1 MFKRFK
7 NHFAVV
13 SLMLVVLLLSGCF
26 GGPKTFTV
34 TVQLDT
40 ELAGVEIREGS
51 ETGPILG
58 ETTEK
63 GVAELKNVK
72 EGTVLV
78 PVKDGY
84 TFIPKTEKVTKA
96 GTVPFKAIKDEPS
109 PEPGEK
115 DITSVTNPDA
125 IEVYKDKAPFD
136 QLNLPEK
143 VSVTLADDTKV
154 EVKVEWK
161 AGDYDNTKEG
171 TYTLVGEL
179 KPEGDIKN
187 PSSLQA
193 EMKVTVVD
201 AVKKADEKVKEV
213 EALALPAHYNQV
225 AAIEKTIEDAYAA
238 VAQVSDPLTRATMNQ
253 KIDAKKSAVQ
263 TVLTERV
270 TSVTGAN
277 TNEALYE
284 ALRAFWDA
292 ELKWIDVYF
301 TIKEATPT
309 LNTVHDVQKNLIE
322 KAPVFNEEK
331 AIVTAIVDAANET
344 ALTAL
349 KNALIQYRAKFERLN
364 LENDDAA
371 RTVLKAYKTAFAG
384 KTTIKDIQTAIDQ
397 VNLEQAKAAI
407 GYGVALKLTSKD
419 LNRANELMAY
429 VKEGTDKK
437 TLQDTLTKLVPI
449 ISVIEASNETE
460 LGQALADLKAEYV
473 YPELMNKYLV
483 RLAATDKADLTA
495 PTSKGVTDKIQA
507 RIVDSVNAER
517 VIDILKSIDA
527 ITNETS
533 LHTVEDLLDLLDKF
547 TPYRDPLSGQK
558 VDFDLTKKDLDFDR
572 TRMKHYKAALASK
585 VVRQVSD
592 VVAAIGSGNDAFY
605 DQLDKFTV
613 KGDSANIDVG
623 IKFTIKALN
632 IAGMDFDGDLTGYKA
647 TISVS
652 GQTASVDNLTFDGNT
667 STVTVLGGKVLAVVD
682 STVADVTISKGTE
695 GQQDYEEYKITSAP
709 FAIGATA
716 TTGTVVIDGNKKE
729 FTAGETIKA
738 TVTLYYDTNK
748 VLTTE
753 SGTYAAVVTI
763 GTEPENRFN
772 RTVKFTKGVAEIEVP
787 ANKVVDEAHVE
798 VIIAGMPELKTTDAI
813 KIKHA
818 VAAKV
823 AVTHKSYIGGKL
835 TGVEVTVQDA
845 KGNRVTSFNGAYDG
859 TVSYALKVELKAQ
872 ADPPQPNVPDTEG
885 KVSLV
890 FTNGVANIEFG
901 DFLNELQAE
910 KTYVI
915 TINVAGFTTQF
926 EYEVPK

>member
-1 MFKRFK
+1 LFKRFK

-51 ETGPILG
+51 KTGSILG

-84 TFIPKTEKVTKA
+84 TFNPETKKVTKA
-96 GTVPFKAIKDEPS
+96 GTVAFKAIKDEPS

-201 AVKKADEKVKEV
+201 ATKKAEEQVKAV
-213 EALALPAHYNQV
+213 EGLALPTHYNQV
-225 AAIEKTIEDAYAA
+225 AAIETAIKDAYAV
-238 VAQVSDPLTRATMNQ
+238 VAQVDDVAVRAALNVR
-253 KIDAKKSAVQ
+253 IDKKNDAFKAVLQ
-263 TVLTERV
+263 GHVARV
-270 TSVTGAN
+270 GEVKSNAPELF
-277 TNEALYE
+277 EALK
-284 ALRAFWDA
+284 AFWDVDA
-292 ELKWIDVYF
+292 KY
-301 TIKEATPT
+301 TATYSA
-309 LNTVHDVQKNLIE
+309 LASDANAKISTVHEIQKNVVE
-322 KAPVFNEEK
+322 KAPTYKDDTEAAK
-331 AIVTAIVDAANET
+331 AIVLAAQGER
-344 ALTAL
+344 LIHF
-349 KNALIQYRAKFERLN
+349 KNTVLGYGTYFERLN
-364 LENDDAA
+364 IEHDDEND
-371 RTVLKAYKTAFAG
+371 TIWTAYKDSIDDLNAETA
-384 KTTIKDIQTAIDQ
+384 TIKDIQVKIDA
-397 VNLEQAKAAI
+397 VNLAQTKSAV
-407 GYGVALKLTSKD
+407 GVGDTLKLVRKD
-419 LNRANELMAY
+419 LNRANELIVY
-429 VKEGTDKK
+429 VAEGAERKS
-437 TLQDTLTKLVPI
+437 LV
-449 ISVIEASNETE
+449 NT
-460 LGQALADLKAEYV
+460 LADLGLILDVVEAKTEADLAKALVDLKSKFV
-473 YPELMNKYLV
+473 YTQNMKQYLTIIAAEKAN
-483 RLAATDKADLTA
+483 LPAATTENIK
-495 PTSKGVTDKIQA
+495 KYIQENC
-507 RIVDSVNAER
+507 IDVVNLAQ
-517 VIDILKSIDA
+517 VNSILAQIAA
-527 ITNETS
+527 ITTDTP
-533 LHTVEDLLDLLDKF
+533 LHRVEDLLDLLDAA
-547 TPYRDPLSGQK
+547 TPIAGPI
-558 VDFDLTKKDLDFDR
+558 DFDLGSKELSFDR
-572 TRMKHYKAALASK
+572 TRMSFYRAELKGKGSIGDVKNAIKA
-585 VVRQVSD
+585 
-592 VVAAIGSGNDAFY
+592 GNAKFDAQF
-605 DQLDKFTV
+605 DKFTV
-613 KGDSANIDVG
+613 KIDSATITDG

-632 IAGMDFDGDLTGYKA
+632 KAGKDFDGALTGYKA

-652 GQTASVDNLTFDGNT
+652 GQTASVDNLTFVGNT
-667 STVTVLGGKVLAVVD
+667 ATVTVLGGKVLAVVD
-682 STVADVTISKGTE
+682 STVADVTISKGTA
-695 GQQDYEEYKITSAP
+695 GQQGYEEYKITSAP

-787 ANKVVDEAHVE
+787 ANKVDEAQVE
-798 VIIAGMPELKTTDAI
+798 VIIAGMPKLKTTDAI

-823 AVTHKSYIGGKL
+823 AVTHKSTIGGKL

-845 KGNRVTSFNGAYDG
+845 KGNTVTSLNGAYDG

-872 ADPPQPNVPDTEG
+872 ADPPPPNVPDTEG

-890 FTNGVANIEFG
+890 FTNGVANIVFG
-901 DFLNELQAE
+901 DFLNELQAG

-915 TINVAGFTTQF
+915 TINAAGFTTQF

>member
-51 ETGPILG
+51 KTGSILG

-84 TFIPKTEKVTKA
+84 TFKPETRKVTKA
-96 GTVPFKAIKDEPS
+96 GTVAFEAIKDEPS

-187 PSSLQA
+187 PSNLQA

-253 KIDAKKSAVQ
+253 KIDAKNSAVQ
-263 TVLTERV
+263 TVLTARV

-301 TIKEATPT
+301 TIKKATPT

-331 AIVTAIVDAANET
+331 AIVTAIVDAANE
-344 ALTAL
+344 TAL

-407 GYGVALKLTSKD
+407 GYGVALKLTRKD

-495 PTSKGVTDKIQA
+495 ETPKDVTDKIQA
-507 RIVDSVNAER
+507 SIVDSVNAER

-547 TPYRDPLSGQK
+547 TPYRDPVSRQK

-572 TRMKHYKAALASK
+572 TRMNFYKAALASK
-585 VVRQVSD
+585 DVKEVSD

-605 DQLDKFTV
+605 KKLDKFTV
-613 KGDSANIDVG
+613 KVDSANIDDG

-632 IAGMDFDGDLTGYKA
+632 KAGKDFDRALTGYKA

-652 GQTASVDNLTFDGNT
+652 GQTASVDNLTFVGNT
-667 STVTVLGGKVLAVVD
+667 ATVTVLGGKVLAVVD
-682 STVADVTISKGTE
+682 STVADVTISKGTA
-695 GQQDYEEYKITSAP
+695 GQQGYEEYKITSAP

-763 GTEPENRFN
+763 GTKPENRFN

-787 ANKVVDEAHVE
+787 ANKVDEAQVE
-798 VIIAGMPELKTTDAI
+798 VIIAGMPKLKTTDAI

-823 AVTHKSYIGGKL
+823 AVTDKSTTTSGKL

-872 ADPPQPNVPDTEG
+872 ADPLPPNVPDTEG

-890 FTNGVANIEFG
+890 FTNGVANIVFG
-901 DFLNELQAE
+901 DFLNELQAG

-915 TINVAGFTTQF
+915 TINAAGFTTQF
-926 EYEVPK
+926 EYKVPAAAA

>member
-1 MFKRFK
+1 LFKRFK

-51 ETGPILG
+51 KTGSILG

-84 TFIPKTEKVTKA
+84 TFKPETRKVTKA
-96 GTVPFKAIKDEPS
+96 GTVAFEAIKDEPS

-187 PSSLQA
+187 PSNLQA

-253 KIDAKKSAVQ
+253 KIDAKNSAVQ
-263 TVLTERV
+263 TVLTARV
-270 TSVTGAN
+270 TRVTGAN

-301 TIKEATPT
+301 TIKKATPT

-331 AIVTAIVDAANET
+331 AIVTAIVDAANANER
-344 ALTAL
+344 ALE
-349 KNALIQYRAKFERLN
+349 NALIQYRAKFERLN

-407 GYGVALKLTSKD
+407 GYGVDLKLTSKD

-483 RLAATDKADLTA
+483 RLAATDKAGLTA
-495 PTSKGVTDKIQA
+495 ATPKDVTDKIQA
-507 RIVDSVNAER
+507 KIVDRVNKER
-517 VIDILKSIDA
+517 VDDILTRIDA
-527 ITNETS
+527 ITNETP

-547 TPYRDPLSGQK
+547 TPYRDPVSGQK

-572 TRMKHYKAALASK
+572 TRMEHYKAALASK
-585 VVRQVSD
+585 VVTQVSD

-605 DQLDKFTV
+605 KKLDKFTV
-613 KGDSANIDVG
+613 KVDSATITDG
-623 IKFTIKALN
+623 ITFTIKALDK
-632 IAGMDFDGDLTGYKA
+632 AGKAFVGDLTGYKA

-652 GQTASVDNLTFDGNT
+652 GQTASYDLTFGGNT
-667 STVTVLGGKVLAVVD
+667 ATVTVLGGKFHAVVD
-682 STVADVTISKGTE
+682 STVADVTISKGTA
-695 GQQDYEEYKITSAP
+695 GQQGYEEYKITSAP

-763 GTEPENRFN
+763 GTKPENRFN

-787 ANKVVDEAHVE
+787 ANKVDEAQVE

-823 AVTHKSYIGGKL
+823 AVTDKSITSGKL

-901 DFLNELQAE
+901 DFLNELQAG